1 MAKKLK
7 LLTGL
12 VAITAMSW
20 TVGKAALAHRS
31 DERDADTLEQFHADG
46 TGVLSGLDTNE
57 QTATIKGS
65 FIRGSA
71 TLQFKLTNDVKL
83 GTPLPFCAFK
93 RGNATITD
101 SHGKT
106 ITMSLAGVG
115 CGSNNATDNTEVTY
129 VITGGTRGATG
140 GTGRLSRGIEPPDT
154 NGATF
159 FVQFDGNVRLSDE
172 D

>member
-1 MAKKLK
+1 MTNKLK

-31 DERDADTLEQFHADG
+31 DERDADSLEQFRADG
-46 TGVLSGLDTNE
+46 TGVLSGPDTAE
-57 QTATIKGS
+57 QTVTIKGS

-71 TLQFKLTNDVKL
+71 TLKFTLTNDLKF
-83 GTPLPFCAFK
+83 GTPPFCAFK

-101 SHGKT
+101 SHGET

-115 CGSNNATDNTEVTY
+115 CGVPGSGGNFTSNTEVTY
-129 VITGGTRGATG
+129 IITGGTKGATG
-140 GTGRLSRGIEPPDT
+140 GTGRLTWGLS
-154 NGATF
+154 NAATYI
-159 FVQFDGNVRLSDE
+159 VQFDGNIRLSDE